1 MFAVFKLI
9 TQLRIEAGRKQ
20 VVPKARSVLIKERCV
35 RGSSWLGSNNSS
47 LEKDRIHPRMILPPS
62 KALLSMSPNFLRL
75 LYIEGRTGDGMFKA
89 DLAVRNANLG
99 FAKDINER

>member
-1 MFAVFKLI
+1 M
-9 TQLRIEAGRKQ
+9 
-20 VVPKARSVLIKERCV
+20 
-35 RGSSWLGSNNSS
+35 
-47 LEKDRIHPRMILPPS
+47 MLPPS

>member
-9 TQLRIEAGRKQ
+9 TQLRIDAGRKQ
-20 VVPKARSVLIKERCV
+20 AVPKARSVLIKERCV
-35 RGSSWLGSNNSS
+35 RGSSWLSSNISS
-47 LEKDRIHPRMILPPS
+47 LEKDRIHPRTMLPSS
-62 KALLSMSPNFLRL
+62 KANLSMSPNFLRL

-99 FAKDINER
+99 FAEDINER